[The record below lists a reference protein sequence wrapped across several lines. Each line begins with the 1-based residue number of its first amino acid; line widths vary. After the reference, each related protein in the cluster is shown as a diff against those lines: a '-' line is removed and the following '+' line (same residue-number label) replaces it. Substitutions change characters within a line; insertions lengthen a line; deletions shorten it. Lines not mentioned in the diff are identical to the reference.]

1 MGALGKNEMEYK
13 RGRRGA
19 YHIKG
24 QPMTTKEKRKK
35 PSLNKTTKFSTLQGM
50 DYLGEKEENRNKAF
64 FVWVLDF

>member
-1 MGALGKNEMEYK
+1 
-13 RGRRGA
+13 
-19 YHIKG
+19 
-24 QPMTTKEKRKK
+24 MTTKEKRKK